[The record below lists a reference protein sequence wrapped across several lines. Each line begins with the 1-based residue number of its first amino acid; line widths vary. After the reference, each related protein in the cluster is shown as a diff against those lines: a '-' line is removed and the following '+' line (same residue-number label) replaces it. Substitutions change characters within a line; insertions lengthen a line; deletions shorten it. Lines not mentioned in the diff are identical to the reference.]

1 VGDAKRGTAALTI
14 LVTGSAGF
22 IGFHCA
28 RRLLAQG
35 EHVVGLDNMN
45 AYYDVAL
52 KEARHRILGESNRF
66 ETNILDLADGPAV
79 AALLARTRPRV
90 VLHLAAQAGVR
101 HALKAPQ
108 DYVTS
113 NIQGS
118 FNLLE
123 ACRAAPPEHLLLA
136 STSSVYGATT
146 ALPFQETDPAD
157 TALNI
162 YSASKRAME
171 IMGHSHAHIHG
182 LPITAFRFFTV
193 YGPWGRPDMALFKF
207 TDAMLKGVA
216 IDLYN
221 HGDMR
226 RDFTFIDDMV
236 EAILRL
242 AALPPVAGGQGASPV
257 APYRVVNIGG
267 GAPVRLLDFVAE
279 IEAALNLRAR
289 TNLLPMQPGEV
300 PVTWADP
307 SLLRALTGFVPQTP
321 VSFGVPEFVRWFR
334 AFQGR

>member
-1 VGDAKRGTAALTI
+1 MTI

-52 KEARHRILGESNRF
+52 KEARHRILSESNRF
-66 ETNILDLADGPAV
+66 EANLLDLADGPGV
-79 AALLARTRPRV
+79 AALVARTRPRI

-207 TDAMLKGVA
+207 TDAMLKGAA

-242 AALPPVAGGQGASPV
+242 AALPPAAGGQGASPV

-307 SLLRALTGFVPQTP
+307 SLLRALTGFVPETP

-334 AFQGR
+334 AFHGR

>member
-1 VGDAKRGTAALTI
+1 M
-14 LVTGSAGF
+14 
-22 IGFHCA
+22 
-28 RRLLAQG
+28 LAQG

-52 KEARHRILGESNRF
+52 KEARHRILAESNRF
-66 ETNILDLADGPAV
+66 EANILDLADGPGV
-79 AALLARTRPRV
+79 AELVARTRPRI

-123 ACRAAPPEHLLLA
+123 ACRAAPPKHLLLA

-146 ALPFQETDPAD
+146 ALPFHETDPAD

-207 TDAMLKGVA
+207 TDAMLKGAA

-236 EAILRL
+236 EAIMRL
-242 AALPPVAGGQGASPV
+242 AALPPAAGGQGASAV
-257 APYRVVNIGG
+257 APFRVVNIGG
-267 GAPVRLLDFVAE
+267 GEPVRLLDFVAE
-279 IEAALNLRAR
+279 IEAALGTTATR
-289 TNLLPMQPGEV
+289 NLLPMQPGEV

-307 SLLRALTGFVPQTP
+307 SLLRALTGFVPETP
-321 VSFGVPEFVRWFR
+321 VSIGVPEFIGWFR
-334 AFQGR
+334 GFYRR

>member
-1 VGDAKRGTAALTI
+1 MTI

-207 TDAMLKGVA
+207 TDAMLKGEA

-242 AALPPVAGGQGASPV
+242 AALPPAAGGQGASPV

-307 SLLRALTGFVPQTP
+307 SLLRALTGFVPETP

-334 AFQGR
+334 AFHGR

>member
-1 VGDAKRGTAALTI
+1 MTI

-52 KEARHRILGESNRF
+52 KQARHRILEESSRF
-66 ETNILDLADGPAV
+66 EANVLDLADGAGV
-79 AALLARTRPRV
+79 AALLARTRPRI

-123 ACRAAPPEHLLLA
+123 ACRAAPPGHVLLA

-182 LPITAFRFFTV
+182 MPITAFRFFTV

-207 TDAMLKGVA
+207 TDAMLKGVP

-242 AALPPVAGGQGASPV
+242 AALPPRPGGPGASAA

-279 IEAALNLRAR
+279 IEAALGLRAQ
-289 TNLLPMQPGEV
+289 TSLMPMQPGEV

-307 SLLRALTGFVPQTP
+307 SLLRRLTGFVPATP
-321 VSFGVPEFVRWFR
+321 VSAGVPEFIRWFR
-334 AFQGR
+334 AFHGR